1 MRKFIQEW
9 APQEAVLMALPNNNT
24 DWAYILHEAQLQYA
38 RIIETLTK
46 EGVRVV
52 LLCDDIEEAEVL
64 LKNSVIENV
73 TFINIPYNDTWTR
86 DYGPI
91 SVIKD
96 DTLRALDFGFNGWGL
111 KFASDKDNLVNLH
124 LSEKFVMLPATY
136 RNERDFV
143 LEGGSIETDGNGT
156 LLTTTKCLCSPNRN
170 GGLSKKEA
178 EEELR
183 HRLGVDHVL
192 FLDYGA
198 LEGDDTD
205 SHIDTL
211 ARIAPDNTII
221 FTGCRN
227 IDDPQFEELL
237 KMRAQLSLFRN
248 ACGEPFNLIELPLP
262 DAIFNGNLHCGAM
275 QRSVLLNKGG
285 TVDANHLMIGECYLN
300 CLHSKRVVG
309 RLSICGHKDNV
320 VGYKI
325 VCIGGR
331 ESHPVFIKYGVRER
345 EFNKVE
351 RLAAGIAEK

>member
-1 MRKFIQEW
+1 MRKFIPEW
-9 APQEAVLMALPNNNT
+9 TPQEAVLMALPNNNT

-124 LSEKFVMLPATY
+124 LSEKFVMLSATY

-221 FTGCRN
+221 FTGFRN

-262 DAIFNGNLHCGAM
+262 DAIFDEDGMRLPATYANYLITDNVIFMPTYGQPANDTLAMQTIKIAFPNHKVVGIDCTTLIKQHGSLHCATM
-275 QRSVLLNKGG
+275 Q
-285 TVDANHLMIGECYLN
+285 I
-300 CLHSKRVVG
+300 
-309 RLSICGHKDNV
+309 
-320 VGYKI
+320 
-325 VCIGGR
+325 
-331 ESHPVFIKYGVRER
+331 PVNL
-345 EFNKVE
+345 FNQAVYDK
-351 RLAAGIAEK
+351 